1 MDFPYGE
8 TEIAYLRARDLK
20 LGAAMDRI
28 GPIHREVDPDLFSSV
43 IHHIIGQ
50 QVSMA
55 AQRTVWQRLQAA
67 AGTLVPETVAAMPA
81 EALQALGMTRRR
93 ALYILEFARKV
104 ASGDFDLDA
113 LAEMEDREVLA
124 RLTSLRGVGPWTAEM
139 LLIFGLR
146 RPDVVSWGD
155 LAILRAL
162 PLLGCAMLESAL
174 ARKESRGAHWRADYP
189 QRNDAVYCKTTMA
202 HWNGQHIAIS
212 FESIPERRHDL

>member
-55 AQRTVWQRLQAA
+55 AQRTVAA
-67 AGTLVPETVAAMPA
+67 APGSGRDAVPETVAAMPA

-93 ALYILEFARKV
+93 ALHILEFARKV
-104 ASGDFDLDA
+104 A
-113 LAEMEDREVLA
+113 
-124 RLTSLRGVGPWTAEM
+124 RG
-139 LLIFGLR
+139 F
-146 RPDVVSWGD
+146 
-155 LAILRAL
+155 
-162 PLLGCAMLESAL
+162 
-174 ARKESRGAHWRADYP
+174 
-189 QRNDAVYCKTTMA
+189 
-202 HWNGQHIAIS
+202 
-212 FESIPERRHDL
+212 

>member
-55 AQRTVWQRLQAA
+55 AQRTVWQRLQA
-67 AGTLVPETVAAMPA
+67 
-81 EALQALGMTRRR
+81 LGMTRRR
-93 ALYILEFARKV
+93 ALYILEFARKA

-155 LAILRAL
+155 LAILRGMRMLYRKRSIDQRTFQRLQKRYSPYGTTASLYLWAIACGAL
-162 PLLGCAMLESAL
+162 PELTDPGAG
-174 ARKESRGAHWRADYP
+174 RKPDKKRG
-189 QRNDAVYCKTTMA
+189 
-202 HWNGQHIAIS
+202 
-212 FESIPERRHDL
+212 RHT

>member
-28 GPIHREVDPDLFSSV
+28 SPIHREVDPDLFSSV

-50 QVSMA
+50 
-55 AQRTVWQRLQAA
+55 QAA

-93 ALYILEFARKV
+93 ALYILEFARKA

-155 LAILRAL
+155 LAILRGMRMLYRKRSIDQRTFQRLRKRYSPYGTTASLYLWAIACGAL
-162 PLLGCAMLESAL
+162 PELTDPGAG
-174 ARKESRGAHWRADYP
+174 RKPDKKRG
-189 QRNDAVYCKTTMA
+189 
-202 HWNGQHIAIS
+202 
-212 FESIPERRHDL
+212 RHT